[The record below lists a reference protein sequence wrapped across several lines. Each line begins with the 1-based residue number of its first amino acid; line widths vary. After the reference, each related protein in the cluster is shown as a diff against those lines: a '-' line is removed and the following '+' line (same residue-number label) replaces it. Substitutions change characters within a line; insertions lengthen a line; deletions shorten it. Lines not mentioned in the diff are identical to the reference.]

1 MKNIENEQINEE
13 QISEDE
19 IQDDVEWVTDN
30 TTSTEYINTF
40 CYALT
45 TMESYNVM
53 TKEDREVIDNIK
65 AKSLRIVEK
74 FINETYAELFD
85 D

>member
-1 MKNIENEQINEE
+1 MAEELEDQIKEE
-13 QISEDE
+13 EE
-19 IQDDVEWVTDN
+19 IEWVVDE
-30 TTSTEYINTF
+30 TTASEYINTF

-74 FINETYAELFD
+74 FVNETYAELFD

>member
-1 MKNIENEQINEE
+1 MAEELEDQINDE
-13 QISEDE
+13 E

-53 TKEDREVIDNIK
+53 TKDDREVIDNIK

-74 FINETYAELFD
+74 FVNETYFELFD

>member
-1 MKNIENEQINEE
+1 MAEEIIEDKAEDQEE
-13 QISEDE
+13 I
-19 IQDDVEWVTDN
+19 EWVVDE
-30 TTSTEYINTF
+30 TSASEYINTF

-65 AKSLRIVEK
+65 AKSLRIIEK
-74 FINETYAELFD
+74 FVNETYAELFD

>member
-1 MKNIENEQINEE
+1 MAEELEDQIKEE
-13 QISEDE
+13 EE
-19 IQDDVEWVTDN
+19 IEWVVDE
-30 TTSTEYINTF
+30 TTASEYINTF
-40 CYALT
+40 CYALA

-53 TKEDREVIDNIK
+53 TKDDREVIDNIK

-74 FINETYAELFD
+74 FVNETYFELFD

>member
-1 MKNIENEQINEE
+1 MAEELEDKAEE
-13 QISEDE
+13 QEE
-19 IQDDVEWVTDN
+19 IEWVVDE
-30 TTSTEYINTF
+30 TSASEYINTF

-65 AKSLRIVEK
+65 AKSLRIIEK
-74 FINETYAELFD
+74 FVNETYYELFD

>member
-1 MKNIENEQINEE
+1 MAEELEDQIKEE
-13 QISEDE
+13 EE
-19 IQDDVEWVTDN
+19 LEWVVDE
-30 TTSTEYINTF
+30 TSASEYINTF

-74 FINETYAELFD
+74 FVNETYFELFD

>member
-1 MKNIENEQINEE
+1 MKNKENEEIKIDAEE
-13 QISEDE
+13 QEESI
-19 IQDDVEWVTDN
+19 EWVVDE
-30 TTSTEYINTF
+30 TSASEYINTF

-53 TKEDREVIDNIK
+53 TKEDREVIDNVK
-65 AKSLRIVEK
+65 AKSLRIIEK
-74 FINETYAELFD
+74 FVNETYAELFD

>member
-1 MKNIENEQINEE
+1 MAEELEDQIKEE
-13 QISEDE
+13 EE
-19 IQDDVEWVTDN
+19 IEWVVDE
-30 TTSTEYINTF
+30 TSASEYINTF

-53 TKEDREVIDNIK
+53 TKEVIDNIK

-74 FINETYAELFD
+74 FVNETYFELFD

>member
-1 MKNIENEQINEE
+1 MAEELEDKTNEE
-13 QISEDE
+13 EV
-19 IQDDVEWVTDN
+19 DDVEWVTDN
-30 TTSTEYINTF
+30 TTTTEYINTF

-74 FINETYAELFD
+74 FVNETYNELFD

>member
-1 MKNIENEQINEE
+1 MAEE
-13 QISEDE
+13 IIDDKAEDQEE
-19 IQDDVEWVTDN
+19 IEWVVDE
-30 TTSTEYINTF
+30 TSASEYINTF

-65 AKSLRIVEK
+65 AKSLRIIEK
-74 FINETYAELFD
+74 FVNETYYELFD

>member
-1 MKNIENEQINEE
+1 MAEEIIEDKAEE
-13 QISEDE
+13 QEE
-19 IQDDVEWVTDN
+19 VEWVMDN
-30 TTSTEYINTF
+30 TTASEYINTF

-65 AKSLRIVEK
+65 SKSLRIIEK
-74 FINETYAELFD
+74 FVNETYAELFD

>member
-1 MKNIENEQINEE
+1 MAEELEDQIKEE
-13 QISEDE
+13 EE
-19 IQDDVEWVTDN
+19 IEWVVDE
-30 TTSTEYINTF
+30 TTASEYINTF
-40 CYALT
+40 CYALA

-74 FINETYAELFD
+74 FVNETYAELFD

>member
-1 MKNIENEQINEE
+1 MNEE
-13 QISEDE
+13 ITNEETNEE
-19 IQDDVEWVTDN
+19 IEWVVDE
-30 TTSTEYINTF
+30 TSATEYINTF

-74 FINETYAELFD
+74 FVNETYFELFD
-85 D
+85 E

>member
-1 MKNIENEQINEE
+1 MAEDLIEE
-13 QISEDE
+13 QDSEEE
-19 IQDDVEWVTDN
+19 IQWVVDE
-30 TTSTEYINTF
+30 TTASEYINTF
-40 CYALT
+40 CYALA

-74 FINETYAELFD
+74 FVNETYFELFD

>member
-1 MKNIENEQINEE
+1 MAEEIIDDKAEDQEEIEWIV
-13 QISEDE
+13 DE
-19 IQDDVEWVTDN
+19 
-30 TTSTEYINTF
+30 TSASEYINTF

-74 FINETYAELFD
+74 FVNETYNELFD

>member
-1 MKNIENEQINEE
+1 MAEEIIDDKAEE
-13 QISEDE
+13 QEE
-19 IQDDVEWVTDN
+19 VEWVMDN
-30 TTSTEYINTF
+30 TTASEYINTF

-65 AKSLRIVEK
+65 AKSLRIIEK
-74 FINETYAELFD
+74 FVNETYFELFD

>member
-1 MKNIENEQINEE
+1 MAEELDDQIKEE
-13 QISEDE
+13 EE
-19 IQDDVEWVTDN
+19 IEWVVDE
-30 TTSTEYINTF
+30 TTASEYINTF

-74 FINETYAELFD
+74 FVNETYFEQVVSPLFKAAQ
-85 D
+85 

>member
-1 MKNIENEQINEE
+1 MAEELEDQINEE
-13 QISEDE
+13 ED
-19 IQDDVEWVTDN
+19 IQWVVDE
-30 TTSTEYINTF
+30 TTASEYINTF

-74 FINETYAELFD
+74 FVNETYFELFD

>member
-1 MKNIENEQINEE
+1 MAEELEDQIKEE
-13 QISEDE
+13 EE
-19 IQDDVEWVTDN
+19 IEWVVDE
-30 TTSTEYINTF
+30 TTASEYINTF
-40 CYALT
+40 CYALA

-74 FINETYAELFD
+74 FVNETYFELFD

>member
-1 MKNIENEQINEE
+1 MAEELEE
-13 QISEDE
+13 QIKEE
-19 IQDDVEWVTDN
+19 ENEVEWVVDE
-30 TTSTEYINTF
+30 TTASEYINTF
-40 CYALT
+40 CYTLT

-74 FINETYAELFD
+74 FVNETYFELFD

>member
-1 MKNIENEQINEE
+1 MAEELEDQIKEE
-13 QISEDE
+13 EE
-19 IQDDVEWVTDN
+19 IEWVVDE
-30 TTSTEYINTF
+30 TSASEYINTF

-65 AKSLRIVEK
+65 AKSLRIIEK
-74 FINETYAELFD
+74 FVNETYAELFD

>member
-1 MKNIENEQINEE
+1 MKNIENEEIKTDADDQEE
-13 QISEDE
+13 SI
-19 IQDDVEWVTDN
+19 EWVVDE
-30 TTSTEYINTF
+30 TSASEYINTF

-65 AKSLRIVEK
+65 AKSLRIIEK
-74 FINETYAELFD
+74 FVNETYFELFD

>member
-1 MKNIENEQINEE
+1 MAEELEDQINDE
-13 QISEDE
+13 E

-74 FINETYAELFD
+74 FVNETYFELFD

>member
-1 MKNIENEQINEE
+1 MAEEIEDKAEE
-13 QISEDE
+13 QE
-19 IQDDVEWVTDN
+19 DVEWVMDN

-65 AKSLRIVEK
+65 AKSLRIIEK
-74 FINETYAELFD
+74 FVNETYFELFD

>member
-1 MKNIENEQINEE
+1 MAEEIIEDKAEDQEE
-13 QISEDE
+13 I
-19 IQDDVEWVTDN
+19 EWVVDE
-30 TTSTEYINTF
+30 TSASEYINTF

-74 FINETYAELFD
+74 FVNETYFELFD

>member
-1 MKNIENEQINEE
+1 MAEEIIEDKAEDQEE
-13 QISEDE
+13 I
-19 IQDDVEWVTDN
+19 EWVVDE
-30 TTSTEYINTF
+30 TSASEYINTF

-45 TMESYNVM
+45 TMEGYNVM

-74 FINETYAELFD
+74 FVNETYFELFD

>member
-1 MKNIENEQINEE
+1 MAEELEDQIKEE
-13 QISEDE
+13 EE
-19 IQDDVEWVTDN
+19 IEWVVDE
-30 TTSTEYINTF
+30 TTASEYINTF

-74 FINETYAELFD
+74 FVNETYFELFD

>member
-1 MKNIENEQINEE
+1 MAEEIIEDKAEE
-13 QISEDE
+13 QEE
-19 IQDDVEWVTDN
+19 VEWVMDN
-30 TTSTEYINTF
+30 TTASEYINTF

-53 TKEDREVIDNIK
+53 TKEDREVIDNVK
-65 AKSLRIVEK
+65 AKSLRIIEK
-74 FINETYAELFD
+74 FVNETYYELFD

>member
-1 MKNIENEQINEE
+1 MAEEIEDKVEE
-13 QISEDE
+13 QEE
-19 IQDDVEWVTDN
+19 VEWVMDN

-65 AKSLRIVEK
+65 AKSLRIIEK
-74 FINETYAELFD
+74 FVNETYFELFD

>member
-1 MKNIENEQINEE
+1 MAEELEDQINEE
-13 QISEDE
+13 ENE
-19 IQDDVEWVTDN
+19 LEWVVDE
-30 TTSTEYINTF
+30 TTASEYINTF

-53 TKEDREVIDNIK
+53 TKDDREVIDNIK

-74 FINETYAELFD
+74 FVNETYFELFD

>member
-1 MKNIENEQINEE
+1 MAEE
-13 QISEDE
+13 LEEVSSEE
-19 IQDDVEWVTDN
+19 EAQDDIEWVSDN

-65 AKSLRIVEK
+65 AKSLRIIEK
-74 FINETYAELFD
+74 FVNETYAELFD

>member
-1 MKNIENEQINEE
+1 MAEELEDQIKEEENE
-13 QISEDE
+13 
-19 IQDDVEWVTDN
+19 VEWVVDE
-30 TTSTEYINTF
+30 TTASEYINTF

-65 AKSLRIVEK
+65 SKSLRIVEK
-74 FINETYAELFD
+74 FVNETYFELFD

>member
-1 MKNIENEQINEE
+1 MSEE
-13 QISEDE
+13 LEDKVE
-19 IQDDVEWVTDN
+19 DQEEVEWVMDN

-65 AKSLRIVEK
+65 AKSLRIIEK
-74 FINETYAELFD
+74 FVNETYYELFD

>member
-1 MKNIENEQINEE
+1 MAEELEDQINEE
-13 QISEDE
+13 EE
-19 IQDDVEWVTDN
+19 IQWVVDE
-30 TTSTEYINTF
+30 TTASEYINTF

-74 FINETYAELFD
+74 FVNETYFELFD

>member
-1 MKNIENEQINEE
+1 MAEELEDQINEE
-13 QISEDE
+13 EE
-19 IQDDVEWVTDN
+19 IQWVVDE
-30 TTSTEYINTF
+30 TTASEYINTF
-40 CYALT
+40 CYALA

-74 FINETYAELFD
+74 FVNETYAELFD